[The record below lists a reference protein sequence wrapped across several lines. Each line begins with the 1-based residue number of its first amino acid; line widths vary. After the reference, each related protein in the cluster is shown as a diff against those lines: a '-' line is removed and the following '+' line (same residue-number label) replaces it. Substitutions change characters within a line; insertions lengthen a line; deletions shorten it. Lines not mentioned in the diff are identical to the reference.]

1 LQAKVIHAYKKLEEI
16 QRDLIELNKLKERIA
31 EDRDY
36 SGFLKESFQ
45 REIQKITGY
54 QEEILNLTVE
64 SSASYRTDPSLD
76 KNSKVDGQKLYAEK
90 ESSYRNALAQE
101 QSTEIKK
108 DIKKKTERPVYK
120 Y

>member
-1 LQAKVIHAYKKLEEI
+1 MQAKVIHAFKKLEEI

-45 REIQKITGY
+45 REIQKISGY
-54 QEEILNLTVE
+54 QEDILNLQVE
-64 SSASYRTDPSLD
+64 SSSGIQKPKLEQST
-76 KNSKVDGQKLYAEK
+76 KEDGQKLYEEK
-90 ESSYRNALAQE
+90 ESSYRNEVAQE
-101 QSTEIKK
+101 QASQNKK
-108 DIKKKTERPVYK
+108 DLKKKSEKPVYK